1 MYPRVVKA
9 RNKDGSVRHYLQL
22 VRSYR
27 KNGKVHQ
34 GLICS
39 IGRLGVLQASGGL
52 ERLIASLARHSE
64 RCWVQAEGEGLLPWD
79 KVYGPVLVFGRLW
92 ERLGLGGEMAGI
104 RSKTE
109 VGFVLEEAV
118 FAMVLHRLLGPG
130 SERATH
136 RWLETVYREGFESLE
151 LHHSRRP
158 PLGRRPV
165 TMANGCSAPTPTFPP
180 PRWHWLTRA
189 RGR

>member
-1 MYPRVVKA
+1 M
-9 RNKDGSVRHYLQL
+9 
-22 VRSYR
+22 
-27 KNGKVHQ
+27 HQ

-39 IGRLGVLQASGGL
+39 IGRLVVLQASGGL

-118 FAMVLHRLLGPG
+118 FAMVLHRLLDPG
-130 SERATH
+130 SERATIAGWRRCMGRGLRAWSFTTQEGRH
-136 RWLETVYREGFESLE
+136 WGGGPLRWQMGAQ
-151 LHHSRRP
+151 HQHQI
-158 PLGRRPV
+158 
-165 TMANGCSAPTPTFPP
+165 APQ
-180 PRWHWLTRA
+180 
-189 RGR
+189 